1 MITTLIGR
9 SWLLLAALV
18 TVTAGCDDDGIIA
31 PTPVDPEPKNGL
43 VALVTLVPSKTI
55 YSVGESVVT
64 DMLIVNGMNVFAVPF
79 HLTYNPDVLQY
90 VSSAQGTFLNSDGS
104 DTVLFVTPMIDELV
118 VALSRLEVGPGA
130 SGDGVL
136 ATFEFLAT
144 GAGDGGLAFT
154 GASLIGPQAM
164 NLPAQFSTV
173 PVRVVP

>member
-1 MITTLIGR
+1 MIITRIGR

-18 TVTAGCDDDGIIA
+18 TVTAGCDDDGVVA
-31 PTPVDPEPKNGL
+31 PTPDDPPQL
-43 VALVTLVPSKTI
+43 ASVTLVPSKTI

-104 DTVLFVTPMIDELV
+104 DTVLFVSPMIDELV

-136 ATFEFLAT
+136 ATFEFLTT

-154 GASLIGPQAM
+154 GASLKDPQAM

>member
-1 MITTLIGR
+1 MIITRIGR

-18 TVTAGCDDDGIIA
+18 TVTAGCDDDGVVA
-31 PTPVDPEPKNGL
+31 PTPDDPPQL
-43 VALVTLVPSKTI
+43 ASVTLVPSKTI

-104 DTVLFVTPMIDELV
+104 DTVFFMASLIDELV
-118 VALSRLEVGPGA
+118 VAMSRLEGGTGA

-154 GASLIGPQAM
+154 GASLIGPPGM

-173 PVRVVP
+173 PVGVEP

>member
-1 MITTLIGR
+1 MITTRIG
-9 SWLLLAALV
+9 WAWFLLAVLV
-18 TVTAGCDDDGIIA
+18 GVAAGCDDDGIVA
-31 PTPVDPEPKNGL
+31 PTLDDPL
-43 VALVTLVPSKTI
+43 QLASVTLVPSKTI

-64 DMLIVNGMNVFAVPF
+64 DMLIVNGMNVHSVPF

-104 DTVLFVTPMIDELV
+104 NTVFFVSPMIDELV
-118 VALSRLEVGPGA
+118 VGLSRLGVGTGA

-144 GAGDGGLAFT
+144 GAGDGELAFT
-154 GASLIGPQAM
+154 GASLKGPQAM

>member
-1 MITTLIGR
+1 MIITRIGR
-9 SWLLLAALV
+9 SWFLLAVLV
-18 TVTAGCDDDGIIA
+18 GVAAGCDDDGVVA
-31 PTPVDPEPKNGL
+31 PTPDDPPQL
-43 VALVTLVPSKTI
+43 ASVTLVPSKAI

-90 VSSAQGTFLNSDGS
+90 VSSAQGTFLNTDGS
-104 DTVLFVTPMIDELV
+104 DTVFLVGPMIDELV

-154 GASLIGPQAM
+154 GASLVGPQAM

>member
-1 MITTLIGR
+1 MITTRIG
-9 SWLLLAALV
+9 WPWFLLAVLV
-18 TVTAGCDDDGIIA
+18 GVAAGCDDDGIVA
-31 PTPVDPEPKNGL
+31 PTLDDPL
-43 VALVTLVPSKTI
+43 QLASVTLVPSKTI

-104 DTVLFVTPMIDELV
+104 DTVLFVSPMIDELV

-173 PVRVVP
+173 PVGVEP